1 MEVYSH
7 LISTCHFSF
16 WWNRLK
22 TFSLM
27 SFSWIA
33 RIILIGSVQLLTDV
47 PFSSKNLWHVWLF
60 LTFSLQILSHSFH
73 LFTNTLQPLRMIVIV
88 KTLSPCHIYISPS
101 FDSMIFVCSFLFYL
115 FSFDF
120 LVATLPCSYRQMFPN
135 SIFCVITCCGG
146 WWWLGRAQQ
155 QHAKECGIQTTR
167 VRKLLVAAFD
177 ARTERGRLFGVWAT
191 TRQWTRQRIK
201 RLPSPANAL
210 R

>member
-1 MEVYSH
+1 MEIWKRSA
-7 LISTCHFSF
+7 
-16 WWNRLK
+16 
-22 TFSLM
+22 
-27 SFSWIA
+27 A
-33 RIILIGSVQLLTDV
+33 RIIGQQRRRYTQLPSSLFILRIFLFDIFFSHTFVEFCVYYRAQSTNSTSSQDV
-47 PFSSKNLWHVWLF
+47 GYNREKKKKK
-60 LTFSLQILSHSFH
+60 
-73 LFTNTLQPLRMIVIV
+73 
-88 KTLSPCHIYISPS
+88 KTL
-101 FDSMIFVCSFLFYL
+101 LFYL